1 MSTSSQT
8 ACIHCSAEQ
17 ARKEEVDLSIK
28 YILAVV
34 SATSLA
40 LGIFLEIIGFDLIY
54 VYVPYLVSLVSAGRW
69 IIPNGIRSILKIHLG
84 ISFLMT
90 SAAIGAILIGA
101 PAEGASVMFL
111 FFIAEI
117 LEEKA
122 GIRVRSEFQTL
133 LELESV
139 SINVRSSEGEVCL
152 APDQVNLGDIIL
164 VRPGERIGLDGVI
177 TLGDSSVDQ
186 SPITG
191 ESLPVQ
197 KSEGNE
203 VYAGTINQEGYLEI
217 MVTKTSD
224 NTVLSRI
231 IKLVEQAQEK
241 KAPTERFV
249 ERFSHYYTPLVV
261 LSSFLLA
268 VFTFLYG
275 LPLLDSIYRGL
286 SLLVISCPCAFAISI
301 PVSMVSA
308 LTGAARNGV
317 LVKGSEYIETL
328 SNVETVAL
336 DKTGTLTKGNLSV
349 VDVCVHNGSTRQ
361 IVLKSAVSLEKMSE
375 HPIADAILVA
385 AEEEGILPWDADAFS
400 AIPGKGVTGTMNGK
414 TYIVGNRRLMS
425 EKSDVSDS
433 ELHNCGSGTMVYVIE
448 DDVHLGT
455 VVLSDTARDESRPAI
470 ENLKVRGIRT
480 VMLTGDSKEVAET
493 IANQLAIDEY
503 YAELLPHEKVEIV
516 EKLREKSP
524 VAMVGDGINDA
535 PAIAAADVGIAMG
548 VISSDAAL
556 ETADVALMDDD
567 LSKLPDLFH
576 LAKRTMRIV
585 KEGVAVSIIVKAL
598 LGVLAIFGL
607 VTLWVAVGIGD
618 MGLTLAVIANALRL
632 TRKSKNGQ
640 SNG

>member
-1 MSTSSQT
+1 MSTSSQS
-8 ACIHCSAEQ
+8 ACVTCAAEQ
-17 ARKEEVDLSIK
+17 ARKEDVDLTTK
-28 YILAVV
+28 YALALV
-34 SATSLA
+34 SATTLA
-40 LGIFLEIIGFDLIY
+40 LGLILEFSGVNMIY
-54 VYVPYLVSLVSAGRW
+54 VYIPYLVSLISAGRW

-90 SAAIGAILIGA
+90 SAAIGAMLIGA

-111 FFIAEI
+111 FFIAEL

-122 GIRVRSEFQTL
+122 GVRVRSEMQSL
-133 LELESV
+133 LELETV
-139 SINVRSSEGEVCL
+139 SINVRSAEGETCMG
-152 APDQVNLGDIIL
+152 PDQVSLGEIIL

-177 TLGDSSVDQ
+177 TLGDSNVDQ

-191 ESLPVQ
+191 ESLPVE
-197 KSEGNE
+197 KSEGDE

-231 IKLVEQAQEK
+231 INLVEQAQEN

-249 ERFSHYYTPLVV
+249 ARFSHYYTPLVV
-261 LSSFLLA
+261 LSSLLLA
-268 VFTFLYG
+268 VFSFLYG
-275 LPLLDSIYRGL
+275 LPILESIYRGL

-317 LVKGSEYIETL
+317 LVKGSEYIENL
-328 SNVETVAL
+328 SNVQTVAL

-375 HPIADAILVA
+375 HPIAEAILVA
-385 AEEEGILPWDADAFS
+385 AEEEGIQPWEADEFL

-425 EKSDVSDS
+425 ERTDVTDTD
-433 ELHNCGSGTMVYVIE
+433 LHNCGTGTMVYVVE
-448 DDVHLGT
+448 EDVHLGT
-455 VVLSDTARDESRPAI
+455 VVLSDTARDESRTAI
-470 ENLKVRGIRT
+470 DSLKSRGIRT
-480 VMLTGDSKEVAET
+480 VMLTGDSKEVAE
-493 IANQLAIDEY
+493 IVANQLAIDEY
-503 YAELLPHEKVEIV
+503 HAELLPHEKVEIV
-516 EKLREKSP
+516 ERLSETNP

-567 LSKLPDLFH
+567 LSKLPELFH
-576 LAKRTMRIV
+576 LAKRTMKVV
-585 KEGVAVSIIVKAL
+585 KEGVAVSIFVKAL

-607 VTLWVAVGIGD
+607 ITLWIAVGIGD

-632 TRKSKNGQ
+632 TRKSKNGK
-640 SNG
+640 SSS